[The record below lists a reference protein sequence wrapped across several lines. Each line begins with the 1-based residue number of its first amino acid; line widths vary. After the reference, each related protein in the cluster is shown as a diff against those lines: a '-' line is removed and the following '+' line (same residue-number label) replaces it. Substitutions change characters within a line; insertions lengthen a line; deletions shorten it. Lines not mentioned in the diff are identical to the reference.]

1 MERFNF
7 VKIGLLLLVCIFG
20 IAKAQTPIQPPEGM
34 VSWWTGDGHANDI
47 VGGND
52 GISGDDVTFE
62 NGMVGGAFC
71 FDGTGD
77 EAVVWAPG
85 VGIDGLPQL
94 TIDAWV
100 KLYSME
106 EDEERFVTLCDNVLL
121 RHDGFCGFRQL
132 HFCINFGGEYPYHD
146 LHHIRV
152 DGALQSG
159 EFYHV
164 AGTYDG
170 AYMRLYLDGVE
181 VGHEAVTKTIHATG
195 RDVGLSW
202 PDEPMDGLLDEVE
215 VYDRALSAD
224 EIWSLFEA
232 GSAGKCK
239 VAIPVI
245 LNFFDES
252 VADGSLV
259 GEGPGKSAEN
269 RLNALRNML
278 ETAGNLIDA
287 GDYQAACGQLMAV
300 YKKTDGDP
308 KAPDFVSGPAAIE
321 LAIMIL
327 DLMDN
332 LGCQ

>member
-1 MERFNF
+1 
-7 VKIGLLLLVCIFG
+7 LG
-20 IAKAQTPIQPPEGM
+20 IAKAQSPIQPPEGM

-52 GISGDDVTFE
+52 GTLGDDVTFA
-62 NGMVGGAFC
+62 NGMVGEAFC
-71 FDGTGD
+71 FDGTAD

-85 VGIDGLPQL
+85 VGIDGLQQL

-100 KLYSME
+100 KLNVME
-106 EDEERFVTLCDNVLL
+106 NDEERFVTLCDDVLL
-121 RHDGFCGFRQL
+121 RHDGFNGSGQL
-132 HFCINFGGEYPYHD
+132 HFCMNFGGESPDDD
-146 LHHIRV
+146 LHDVRV
-152 DGALQSG
+152 NDAL
-159 EFYHV
+159 EVEVWYHV

-170 AYMRLYLDGVE
+170 EDMRLYLNGRE
-181 VGHEAVTKTIHATG
+181 VGNHPVIGTIRTTG

-215 VYDRALSAD
+215 IYNRALSAD
-224 EIWSLFEA
+224 EIWAIFEA

-239 VAIPVI
+239 TAIAIPVI

-252 VADGSLV
+252 VEEGNLI

-278 ETAGNLIDA
+278 ETAGELGEA

-300 YKKTDGDP
+300 YQKTDDDP
-308 KAPDFVSGPAAIE
+308 RPPDFVSGSATE
-321 LAIMIL
+321 DLASMVL

-332 LGCQ
+332 LGCE